1 MLMTASLRVK
11 NGIYHIVFCY
21 YDENGK
27 RKQRS
32 ESTGLKERGNKR
44 KAEAVMK
51 ARLEELENRSS
62 MRIETESVFFLDAM
76 EEWLTV
82 VMPTQVRQNTLDE
95 YRRAFNHRVKT
106 YERFQRLPLPKLT
119 PQILQS
125 FYNACIQ
132 DGLSPNTIHKQHSNI
147 NSFLQYALRLDM
159 IENNPAKR
167 VTLPRKDRSTKAKFL
182 SPEQLQALLTLF
194 WGDSIEPV
202 VYLAVHLGVRRSEA
216 CGLQWESVDFER
228 RRIIIRHTAVAQ
240 CGKVIFSENTKS
252 ESSRR
257 VLAMSDAVA
266 SYLEH
271 LKKVQKQN
279 RELFGNAY
287 HESDFVC
294 TNADGTPINPDFV
307 SHHFPRVLKKSNFP
321 PIRFHDLRHSCAS
334 LLHASGYDLKDIQT
348 WLGHSDIQ
356 TTGNI
361 YTHLDTRRMDNM
373 AQAMGDALAPK
384 LRVVS

>member
-106 YERFQRLPLPKLT
+106 YERFQRLPLQKLT

-132 DGLSPNTIHKQHSNI
+132 DGLSPNTIRKQHSNI
-147 NSFLQYALRLDM
+147 NNFLQYALRLDM

-167 VTLPRKDRSTKAKFL
+167 VTLPKKVRSNKAKFL

-294 TNADGTPINPDFV
+294 TNADGTSINPDFV
-307 SHHFPRVLKKSNFP
+307 SHHFPRVLKKSDFP

>member
-1 MLMTASLRVK
+1 LLMTASLRVK
-11 NGIYHIVFCY
+11 NGIYHIIFCY

-106 YERFQRLPLPKLT
+106 YERFQRLPLQKLT

-132 DGLSPNTIHKQHSNI
+132 DGLSPNTIRKQHSNI
-147 NSFLQYALRLDM
+147 NNFLQYALRLDM

-167 VTLPRKDRSTKAKFL
+167 VTLPKKVRSNKAKFL
-182 SPEQLQALLTLF
+182 SPEQLQNLLTLF

-216 CGLQWESVDFER
+216 CGLQWESIDFER

-271 LKKVQKQN
+271 LKKVQEKN

-307 SHHFPRVLKKSNFP
+307 SHHFPRVLKKNDFP

-373 AQAMGDALAPK
+373 AQTMGDALAPK